1 MWYEGRGGEL
11 VSPMRQVWR
20 WLPRVVRL
28 SLPLVAAELLV
39 MSLFRLA
46 FWKVFSNPADPVPTG
61 ELVRAFHV
69 GARFDLRLAVL
80 VCLPLLML
88 GGFGW
93 FDPWRRR
100 WAAVAWQA
108 HFAFWTLVVVL
119 TQFIDLGHYGYLE
132 ARLNA
137 AALQYIEDPKVSG
150 RMMWE
155 SYPVVWGL
163 LGLLLVVAS
172 AWFGVRALLRHPAF
186 ATPSTLLGW
195 RRRVTAVLCGVAVVG
210 GIYGKLSYYPLRWS
224 DAYFS
229 SNAFVS
235 ALALNPLLLFADTLG
250 HRGESFDLGR
260 VRASYPLVA
269 DYLGVDHPDAEKLDY
284 TRTET
289 PAGMVGGRR
298 PNVVVILVESLA
310 TYKVS
315 CFGNPMHGTPA
326 FDALARDGILFRRFF
341 VPAHG
346 TARSVF
352 TLVTGVPD
360 VEVNETSSRNPLAVK
375 QHTIINA
382 FEGYEKLY
390 FLGGSATWG
399 NVRGLLSGNI
409 AGLRLFE
416 EGSYEAPRVDV
427 WGISDLSLFEAANYT
442 LREVGDRPFF
452 AVIHTSGHH
461 RPYTI
466 PDDNRG
472 FETVQADESELR
484 RAGFVSLP
492 EFNAFRFLDHS
503 LGWFF
508 EQARKEAYFGN
519 TVFVLL
525 GDHGLPGSAAHLPY
539 GTAELALVRFQVPLL
554 VYAPGLLA
562 PRSVDTVASEVDVLP
577 TVAGVTGT
585 PYRNTTLGRDLLDPR
600 FDDRRYAFTMTDQF
614 RVPEIGLLGDRFYL
628 RMPRGGGTPT
638 LHDLQST
645 NPVADVAGTH
655 PGETASMQALCRG
668 LFETARYMLVHN
680 KPAPPPAQGTGV
692 RGLATEAGS

>member
-1 MWYEGRGGEL
+1 M
-11 VSPMRQVWR
+11 
-20 WLPRVVRL
+20 VRL
-28 SLPLVAAELLV
+28 SVPLVAVQVAL
-39 MSLFRLA
+39 MSAFRVA
-46 FWKVFSNPADPVPTG
+46 FWKLYSNPLDPVPSG
-61 ELVRAFHV
+61 EMWRAFYV

-80 VCLPLLML
+80 ICLPFLIV
-88 GGFGW
+88 GGLSW
-93 FDPWRRR
+93 FDPWRHR

-108 HFAFWTLVVVL
+108 HFAFWTLVVV
-119 TQFIDLGHYGYLE
+119 FAHFVDLGHYGYLE
-132 ARLNA
+132 TRLNA

-150 RMMWE
+150 RMLWE

-163 LGLLLVVAS
+163 LGLLLVA
-172 AWFGVRALLRHPAF
+172 AAGWFGVRVMLRRPGF
-186 ATPSTLLGW
+186 ARPSSLVGW
-195 RRRVTAVLCGVAVVG
+195 RRVTAGTLSGVMVVG
-210 GIYGKLSYYPLRWS
+210 GLYGKLSYYPLRWS

-229 SNAFVS
+229 SNSFVS
-235 ALALNPLLLFADTLG
+235 ALALNPLLLFADTLQ
-250 HRGESFDLGR
+250 HRREAFDLGK

-269 DYLGVDHPDAEKLDY
+269 DYLGVAHPDAGKLDY
-284 TRTET
+284 TRTEA
-289 PAGMVGGRR
+289 PVGMVGGKRV
-298 PNVVVILVESLA
+298 NVVVILVESLA

-315 CFGNPMHGTPA
+315 CFGNPMRGTPA

-352 TLVTGVPD
+352 TLVTGIPD
-360 VEVNETSSRNPLAVK
+360 VEVNETSSRNPLAVR

-399 NVRGLLSGNI
+399 NVRGLLSGNL

-416 EGSYEAPRVDV
+416 EGSYKAPRVDV
-427 WGISDLSLFEAANYT
+427 WGISDLSLFEAANQT
-442 LREVGDRPFF
+442 LRDVKDRPFF

-472 FETVQADESELR
+472 FQKVQADEAELR

-492 EFNAFRFLDHS
+492 ELNAFRFLDWS

-508 EQARKEAYFGN
+508 EQARKEAYFAN
-519 TVFVLL
+519 TVFVML

-554 VYAPGLLA
+554 IYAPGLLG
-562 PRSVDTVASEVDVLP
+562 PGRSIDTVGSEVDVLP
-577 TVAGVTGT
+577 TVAALTGT

-614 RVPEIGLLGDRFYL
+614 RVPEIGLLGERFYL
-628 RMPRGGGTPT
+628 RMPRDGGTPT
-638 LHDLQST
+638 LHDLRSDD
-645 NPVADVAGTH
+645 PVTDQAAAH
-655 PGETASMQALCRG
+655 PDETARMQALCRG
-668 LFETARYMLVHN
+668 FYETARYMLVHN
-680 KPAPPPAQGTGV
+680 KPAPPATG
-692 RGLATEAGS
+692 R